1 MSSEGAVLENIRIV
15 LVEPA
20 GPLNIGSV
28 ARIMKN
34 MGLRN
39 LVLVNPHCDPL
50 GAEARQMAVHAA
62 DILEGAQRV
71 DSIPD
76 ALVEC
81 YRAIATTGRPRSA
94 TATLEHPRQALPWLL
109 DTPSALIFGPED
121 RGLNNEE
128 LNYAQRFIGIPSHP
142 AYPSLNLAQAVAV
155 CCYELYQLTQFPD
168 PIQPIQ
174 IAPVAHHPPE
184 PSASMDALEGYFQ
197 HLERILLPYCDPL
210 GAEARQMAVHA
221 ADILE
226 GAQRVDS
233 IPDALVGCYR
243 AIATTGRPRS
253 ATATLEHPRQALPW
267 LLDTPSA
274 LIFGPEDRGLNNEEL
289 NYAQRFIGIPSH
301 PDYPS
306 LNLAQA
312 VAVCCYELYQLTQFP
327 DPIQPIQIV
336 PVAHPPPEPPA
347 SMDALEGYFQHLE
360 HILLDIGFLFPHTAA
375 SRMQKIR
382 QIFGR
387 SQLSVS
393 ELALLRGILR
403 QTAWATRRKTLDSL
417 DKDKRPTQ

>member
-1 MSSEGAVLENIRIV
+1 MQSWNRYSGKYSEGTVLENIRIV

-28 ARIMKN
+28 ARAMKN

-62 DILEGAQRV
+62 DILETAQRV
-71 DSIPD
+71 DSIPA
-76 ALVEC
+76 ALVGC
-81 YRAIATTGRPRSA
+81 YRAIATTARPRSA
-94 TATLEHPRQALPWLL
+94 AATLEHPRQALPW
-109 DTPSALIFGPED
+109 
-121 RGLNNEE
+121 
-128 LNYAQRFIGIPSHP
+128 
-142 AYPSLNLAQAVAV
+142 
-155 CCYELYQLTQFPD
+155 
-168 PIQPIQ
+168 
-174 IAPVAHHPPE
+174 
-184 PSASMDALEGYFQ
+184 
-197 HLERILLPYCDPL
+197 
-210 GAEARQMAVHA
+210 
-221 ADILE
+221 ILE
-226 GAQRVDS
+226 
-233 IPDALVGCYR
+233 
-243 AIATTGRPRS
+243 
-253 ATATLEHPRQALPW
+253 
-267 LLDTPSA
+267 TPSA

-312 VAVCCYELYQLTQFP
+312 VAVCCYELYQISQFSE
-327 DPIQPIQIV
+327 PIQPVQ
-336 PVAHPPPEPPA
+336 PAPAEHESSEPLA

-360 HILLDIGFLFPHTAA
+360 TVLLDIGFLFPHTAA

-387 SQLSVS
+387 SQLSLS

-403 QTAWATRRKTLDSL
+403 QTAWATQRNTLDSL
-417 DKDKRPTQ
+417 DEDERPTQ